1 MVTNQPIYI
10 EPGETFVLT
19 RSVLHIEDYD
29 NPQDVLLM
37 VLEPPQ
43 HGRLTRVHGDG
54 QVSRFKLEELVREQL
69 QYTHDGTS
77 GEQDRLLLQINDG
90 HSYQNV
96 LVHVNIAQR
105 VGSLYQS
112 VALWIITCEVLY
124 FKGKFLVKYSWL
136 LIILT
141 IEFAKIQKKKFF
153 CVYVH
158 RYY

>member
-1 MVTNQPIYI
+1 MLTNQPIYI

-69 QYTHDGTS
+69 QYIHDGSS

-90 HSYQNV
+90 HSYHNV

-105 VGSLYQS
+105 VSNGYQS
-112 VALWIITCEVLY
+112 VGL
-124 FKGKFLVKYSWL
+124 
-136 LIILT
+136 
-141 IEFAKIQKKKFF
+141 
-153 CVYVH
+153 
-158 RYY
+158 